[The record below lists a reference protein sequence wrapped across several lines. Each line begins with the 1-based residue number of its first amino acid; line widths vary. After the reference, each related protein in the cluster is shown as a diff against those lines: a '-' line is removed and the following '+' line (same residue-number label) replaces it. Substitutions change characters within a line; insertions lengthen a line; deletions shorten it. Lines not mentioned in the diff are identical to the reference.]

1 MGTWAAGMANPL
13 ERNLLF
19 IHTVFHQSIGAILF
33 LHFSLD
39 RNLGNPR
46 LAGMELTDI
55 QRKFVLHWGEMGSMW
70 GVNRTVSQIHALLF
84 AHGKPM
90 HAEELSETLGVA
102 RSNVSNSLKELQAW
116 NLVRITHTMGDRR
129 DYFETSVDVWEL
141 FRTVVR
147 ERKEREFDPTVRVL
161 RELVSSPDFQ
171 KEPADAQDR
180 IRSTMELMDK
190 LATWADEMLRL
201 SPGTL
206 DKVLTLGASV
216 QRFVRGDAAATDKSG
231 GKGDKGDDPDAHHA
245 SLPMI

>member
-1 MGTWAAGMANPL
+1 M
-13 ERNLLF
+13 
-19 IHTVFHQSIGAILF
+19 Q
-33 LHFSLD
+33 
-39 RNLGNPR
+39 
-46 LAGMELTDI
+46 LTEI
-55 QRKFVLHWGEMGSMW
+55 QRKFVLHWGEMGSLW

-84 AHGKPM
+84 AHGKPL
-90 HAEELSETLGVA
+90 HAEELSETLNVA

-116 NLVRITHTMGDRR
+116 NLVRVTHVLGDRR

-161 RELVSSPDFQ
+161 REIIASPDFG

-180 IRSTMELMDK
+180 IRSTMELMAK
-190 LATWADEMLRL
+190 LGTWADEMLRL

-216 QRFVRGDAAATDKSG
+216 QKFVRGDANR
-231 GKGDKGDDPDAHHA
+231 GKDDPDAHHA
-245 SLPMI
+245 SLPML

>member
-1 MGTWAAGMANPL
+1 
-13 ERNLLF
+13 
-19 IHTVFHQSIGAILF
+19 
-33 LHFSLD
+33 
-39 RNLGNPR
+39 
-46 LAGMELTDI
+46 MELTDI

-116 NLVRITHTMGDRR
+116 NLVRITHTLGDRR

-147 ERKEREFDPTVRVL
+147 ERKEREFDPTIRVL
-161 RELVSSPDFQ
+161 REIVASPDFQ
-171 KEPADAQDR
+171 KEPPDAQDR
-180 IRSTMELMDK
+180 IRSTMDLMTK

-216 QRFVRGDAAATDKSG
+216 QKFVRGDTTPPPANPPAG
-231 GKGDKGDDPDAHHA
+231 KGDDPDAHHA

>member
-1 MGTWAAGMANPL
+1 
-13 ERNLLF
+13 
-19 IHTVFHQSIGAILF
+19 
-33 LHFSLD
+33 
-39 RNLGNPR
+39 
-46 LAGMELTDI
+46 MELTDI

-84 AHGKPM
+84 VHGKPI
-90 HAEELSETLGVA
+90 HAEELSDTLGVA

-116 NLVRITHTMGDRR
+116 NLVRVTHMLGDRR

-147 ERKEREFDPTVRVL
+147 ERKEREFDPTIRML
-161 RELVSSPDFQ
+161 REVVASPDFQ
-171 KEPADAQDR
+171 KESADAQDR
-180 IRSTMELMDK
+180 IRSTMDLMAK

-216 QRFVRGDAAATDKSG
+216 QKFVRGDAPAPAA
-231 GKGDKGDDPDAHHA
+231 GKDDPDAHHA

>member
-1 MGTWAAGMANPL
+1 
-13 ERNLLF
+13 
-19 IHTVFHQSIGAILF
+19 
-33 LHFSLD
+33 
-39 RNLGNPR
+39 
-46 LAGMELTDI
+46 MELTDI

-84 AHGKPM
+84 ARGRPM
-90 HAEELSETLGVA
+90 HAEELADTLGVA

-116 NLVRITHTMGDRR
+116 NLVRVTHILGDRR

-147 ERKEREFDPTVRVL
+147 ERKEREFDPTIRVL
-161 RELVSSPDFQ
+161 REIVSSPDFQ

-180 IRSTMELMDK
+180 IRSTMDLMSK

-216 QRFVRGDAAATDKSG
+216 QKFVRGDAAPAATPAAPKKD
-231 GKGDKGDDPDAHHA
+231 GDDPDAHHA